1 MQRDDA
7 VCVGHMIDA
16 AREALDLAAGK
27 TKEEFDSD
35 RTLRLA
41 LTHLLQIVG
50 EAARSISPGF
60 RQAHPGIPWKDITG
74 MRHKVVR
81 DYMQVDE
88 EVVWDTLREE
98 LGPLVEALERA
109 VRPEEPRP

>member
-16 AREALDLAAGK
+16 AREALDLATGK

-50 EAARSISPGF
+50 EAARSVSRGF
-60 RQAHPGIPWKDITG
+60 REAHPDVPWKDITG
-74 MRHKVVR
+74 MRHKVVH

-88 EVVWDTLREE
+88 EVVWDTLKEE
-98 LGPLVEALERA
+98 LGPLVEALEKTVPPGEA
-109 VRPEEPRP
+109 